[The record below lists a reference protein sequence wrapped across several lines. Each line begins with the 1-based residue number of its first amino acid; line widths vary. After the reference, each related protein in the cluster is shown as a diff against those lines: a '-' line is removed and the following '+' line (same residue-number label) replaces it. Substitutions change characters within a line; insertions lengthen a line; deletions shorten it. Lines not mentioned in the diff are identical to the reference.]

1 MCNWIPLIDLIQESV
16 SDEPSTMMDDLNLAD
31 TLNKTNSQNISFG
44 ITEATLENSY
54 GFKMDLE
61 NFQCAKSNI
70 EVHIYHAPGDDW
82 NVDVFFLLFILRISQ
97 HNYLTILSLEVH
109 VQTRQNFQPDPALDA
124 ISCIFY
130 AIHNDVPE
138 HLPQSTSGL
147 LINTAGMRAFN
158 AQFGITV
165 NATLVDS
172 ERELL
177 MALVR
182 LIRKWDPDIFAGYEI
197 EMSSWGYV
205 MQRSQAIGVDLVP
218 LISRVPSQK
227 VAKFKPKINE
237 QHDDA
242 DDEVAEFETEFKFY
256 GRILVDVWR
265 LMRGEINLTS
275 YSFENIMYHVLHRR
289 CPMYAKS
296 KLTQLWSYPLHR
308 WIVVDYYMVR
318 AKGTLEILGQLDL
331 IGRTCELAKLFGIQ
345 FYEVLSRGSQFR
357 VESMMLRIAKPKN
370 LIPMSP
376 SVQQRAHMRSPEYL
390 PLILEPHS
398 RFYADPMI
406 VLDFQSLYPSMIIAY
421 NYCFST
427 CLGRVEHL
435 GQ

>member
-1 MCNWIPLIDLIQESV
+1 MQETV
-16 SDEPSTMMDDLNLAD
+16 SDDPPTLIDDLNLAE
-31 TLNKTNSQNISFG
+31 TLNKTNSQNFSFG

-70 EVHIYHAPGDDW
+70 EVFMHHAWHRRLIQVRVSPLL
-82 NVDVFFLLFILRISQ
+82 LLFRFFSRTPQ

-109 VQTRQNFQPDPALDA
+109 VQTRQNLQPDPAIDA
-124 ISCIFY
+124 IVGIFY
-130 AIHNDVPE
+130 AVHNDVPE
-138 HLPQSTSGL
+138 HLPQSASGL
-147 LINTAGMRAFN
+147 LINTDGMRAFN
-158 AQFGITV
+158 APFGIGI
-165 NATLVDS
+165 NATMVDS
-172 ERELL
+172 ERALL
-177 MALVR
+177 MELVR
-182 LIRKWDPDIFAGYEI
+182 LIREWDPDIFAGYEI
-197 EMSSWGYV
+197 EMASWGYV
-205 MQRSQAIGVDLVP
+205 LQRSQAIGVDLVP

-227 VAKFKPKINE
+227 ATKFKPKGNE
-237 QHDDA
+237 ALDDVN
-242 DDEVAEFETEFKFY
+242 DDDHAAAEFETEFKLY
-256 GRILVDVWR
+256 GRILLDVWR

-289 CPMYAKS
+289 CPLYAKS
-296 KLTQLWSYPLHR
+296 KLTRLWSEPLHR
-308 WIVVDYYMVR
+308 WIVVDYYAARV
-318 AKGTLEILGQLDL
+318 KGTLEILGQLDL

-370 LIPMSP
+370 LIPVSP

-390 PLILEPHS
+390 PLIMEPHS

>member
-1 MCNWIPLIDLIQESV
+1 MH
-16 SDEPSTMMDDLNLAD
+16 
-31 TLNKTNSQNISFG
+31 F
-44 ITEATLENSY
+44 
-54 GFKMDLE
+54 
-61 NFQCAKSNI
+61 
-70 EVHIYHAPGDDW
+70 
-82 NVDVFFLLFILRISQ
+82 Q
-97 HNYLTILSLEVH
+97 HNYLTILSLEIH
-109 VQTRQNFQPDPALDA
+109 VQTRQHFQPDPAVDA

-138 HLPQSTSGL
+138 HLPQNSSGL
-147 LINTAGMRAFN
+147 LINTAGMSAFN
-158 AQFGITV
+158 AQFGIEID
-165 NATLVDS
+165 ALLVDS

-177 MALVR
+177 MSLVR
-182 LIRKWDPDIFAGYEI
+182 LVRQWDPDIFAGYEI

-205 MQRSQAIGVDLVP
+205 IQRSQAIGVDLVP
-218 LISRVPSQK
+218 LISRVPTQK
-227 VAKFKPKINE
+227 VSKFKPKCSD
-237 QHDDA
+237 QHDGFD
-242 DDEVAEFETEFKFY
+242 DDERHAAEFETEFKLY
-256 GRILVDVWR
+256 GRILLDVWR
-265 LMRGEINLTS
+265 LLRSEINLSS
-275 YSFENIMYHVLHRR
+275 YSFENIMYHVMHRR
-289 CPMYAKS
+289 FPLYAKT
-296 KLTQLWSYPLHR
+296 KLTQLWSHALHR
-308 WIVVDYYMVR
+308 WIVVDYYLAR
-318 AKGTLEILGQLDL
+318 AKGTLEILSQLDL

-376 SVQQRAHMRSPEYL
+376 SIQQRAHMRSPEYL
-390 PLILEPHS
+390 PLILEPQS

>member
-1 MCNWIPLIDLIQESV
+1 
-16 SDEPSTMMDDLNLAD
+16 MDHTSRPFMHTKSAD
-31 TLNKTNSQNISFG
+31 
-44 ITEATLENSY
+44 
-54 GFKMDLE
+54 
-61 NFQCAKSNI
+61 
-70 EVHIYHAPGDDW
+70 
-82 NVDVFFLLFILRISQ
+82 FFLFSLAIAQ
-97 HNYLTILSLEVH
+97 HNYLTILSLEIH
-109 VQTRQNFQPDPALDA
+109 VQTRQNYQPDPATDEIA
-124 ISCIFY
+124 CIFY

-138 HLPQSTSGL
+138 HLPQSTDGL
-147 LINTAGMRAFN
+147 LINTAGMDAFN
-158 AQFGITV
+158 AQFGISV
-165 NATLVDS
+165 EATLVNS

-177 MALVR
+177 MSLVQ

-227 VAKFKPKINE
+227 VAKFKPKSNE
-237 QHDDA
+237 QHDDV
-242 DDEVAEFETEFKFY
+242 DDDDRAAAEFETEFKLY
-256 GRILVDVWR
+256 GRILLDVWR
-265 LMRGEINLTS
+265 LMRGEINLMS

-289 CPMYAKS
+289 YPLYAKS
-296 KLTQLWSYPLHR
+296 KLTQLWSHPLHR
-308 WIVVDYYMVR
+308 WIVVDYYGARV
-318 AKGTLEILGQLDL
+318 KGTIEILGQLDL

-357 VESMMLRIAKPKN
+357 VESMMMRIAKPKN
-370 LIPMSP
+370 LIPLSP

-390 PLILEPHS
+390 ALILEPHS